1 MFLLPFGFLFVCQW
15 RWRGGEASPLPSPSS
30 PFTIPDFCIF
40 LPVFCIC
47 PLLVFVFAPLSC
59 AKYFFFLD
67 TAPALLE
74 RVEHFGLCPMPG
86 QQPSKK
92 PSSFIAPPRK
102 RGQNT
107 GWGEASIQESIFSFK
122 TYFLILNSYEH
133 LLATS
138 ELKSGNKF
146 VFTPTKIVFLSS
158 STYRAWR
165 EII

>member
-15 RWRGGEASPLPSPSS
+15 RWRGGEESPLPSPSS

-40 LPVFCIC
+40 LSCFYIC
-47 PLLVFVFAPLSC
+47 PLFVFVFVPLSS

-67 TAPALLE
+67 TTPASLE
-74 RVEHFGLCPMPG
+74 RVEHFGLCPIAW

-92 PSSFIAPPRK
+92 LSSFIVPPRK

-138 ELKSGNKF
+138 ELKSGKQPVNNF
-146 VFTPTKIVFLSS
+146 VFAPAKKVFLSS
-158 STYRAWR
+158 S
-165 EII
+165 I

>member
-15 RWRGGEASPLPSPSS
+15 RWRWGGEESPLPSPSS

-40 LPVFCIC
+40 LSLLFAFVSFLFLYLC
-47 PLLVFVFAPLSC
+47 PWSS

-67 TAPALLE
+67 TTPASLE
-74 RVEHFGLCPMPG
+74 RVEHFG

-92 PSSFIAPPRK
+92 PSSFIKPPRK

-138 ELKSGNKF
+138 ELKSGKQSVNNF
-146 VFTPTKIVFLSS
+146 VFAPAKNVFLSS
-158 STYRAWR
+158 S
-165 EII
+165 I

>member
-1 MFLLPFGFLFVCQW
+1 MGFCSFASDVGGVARRALCQALHLP
-15 RWRGGEASPLPSPSS
+15 PPSLISVFFS
-30 PFTIPDFCIF
+30 
-40 LPVFCIC
+40 PVFCIC
-47 PLLVFVFAPLSC
+47 PLLVFVFVPRSS

-122 TYFLILNSYEH
+122 TYFFILNSYEH

-138 ELKSGNKF
+138 ALKSGKQSVNNYVCAPAK
-146 VFTPTKIVFLSS
+146 KEFLSS
-158 STYRAWR
+158 S
-165 EII
+165 I